1 MAIDQFQSKEAKMA
15 TPLIILLLVFLVL
28 FAYSVANKKGPR
40 ELLGLYPKYSRK
52 MLAIR
57 RWSLNGVAITLI
69 AGCLYLLVDKAW
81 VYAIPLLVYLSY
93 FLYLGLN
100 TRTMDRMAQSGYSA
114 DLLGIGLIRYIL
126 VKTDQ
131 EKRLEIILVLIISAV
146 SLVFLAVLLTPIP
159 TGATESEIAQA
170 RLVGRLIIGFAIQ
183 ALTLF
188 NLWFAFDQAK

>member
-1 MAIDQFQSKEAKMA
+1 MA
-15 TPLIILLLVFLVL
+15 TPLIILLLVFLAL
-28 FAYSVANKKGPR
+28 FAYSVANKNGSRK
-40 ELLGLYPKYSRK
+40 LLELYPGYTRK

-57 RWSLNGVAITLI
+57 RWSLNGAIITLI
-69 AGCLYLLVDKAW
+69 AGCVYLFADKAW
-81 VYAIPLLVYLSY
+81 VYSIPLLVYLTY
-93 FLYLGLN
+93 FLYLGLSMQ
-100 TRTMDRMAQSGYSA
+100 TMDKMAQSGHSA
-114 DLLGIGLIRYIL
+114 DLLGIGLIRYIFA
-126 VKTDQ
+126 KTDQ

-183 ALTLF
+183 VLTLF

>member
-1 MAIDQFQSKEAKMA
+1 MA

-114 DLLGIGLIRYIL
+114 DLLGIGLIRYIFA
-126 VKTDQ
+126 KTDR
-131 EKRLEIILVLIISAV
+131 EKRLEIIFVLMISAV
-146 SLVFLAVLLTPIP
+146 SIVVSAILLTLIP
-159 TGATESEIAQA
+159 AEASALELAQA
-170 RLVGRLIIGFAIQ
+170 RSMGRLIVGFMIQ
-183 ALTLF
+183 VLTLL
-188 NLWFAFDQAK
+188 NLWFAISQTK

>member
-1 MAIDQFQSKEAKMA
+1 MA